1 MPVSSRPWFRPTIP
15 LMRSFRA
22 AFTAGFVACLE
33 SRRRT
38 HDLLVEL
45 TTIDALTGLKSR
57 RQLDTDVGR
66 WIDGAE
72 RPTAMLMIDVDRFT
86 AFNDTHGHAAGDDV
100 LRRVGDAIAAHV
112 RSNDVPYR
120 YGGEQ
125 FCVLLPGAGT
135 DEAGIVAERVRRA
148 IESIESPYGTN
159 VTASVGVASGPS
171 TYLPTTAAHADA
183 ALSQAKLDGR
193 NRVAVG
199 PGGAA
204 VPATSD

>member
-1 MPVSSRPWFRPTIP
+1 
-15 LMRSFRA
+15 MRSLRT
-22 AFTAGFVACLE
+22 AFTAGFEACIGF
-33 SRRRT
+33 RRRT
-38 HDLLVEL
+38 HDRLVEL
-45 TTIDALTGLKSR
+45 TTTDALTGLKSR
-57 RQLDTDVGR
+57 RQLDSDLGR
-66 WIDGAE
+66 WIDGVE

-86 AFNDTHGHAAGDDV
+86 VFNDTHGHAAGDDV

-125 FCVLLPGAGT
+125 FCVLLPDAGA

-148 IESIESPYGTN
+148 IESIESPYGTS

-171 TYLPTTAAHADA
+171 THLSTTAADADA
-183 ALSQAKLDGR
+183 ALSRAKQDGR

-199 PGGAA
+199 PDGAD
-204 VPATSD
+204 VPAISD